1 MKLEPASNKR
11 NAGQS
16 TNPPKSDITR
26 TITTNLCGWS
36 EQNAFDSVC
45 HKPACRTTG
54 SNVMGGVGCG
64 KSERFSYQKPT
75 KIGKQYKFYHYDDPH
90 AYILQYRRDCTLN
103 SNSKDH
109 DQDKGPVEQF
119 NKSIVVEMDDIKNYN
134 HSEKSDIIQIN
145 NQSFSEQSYLKST
158 CTETTTTTTTNSF
171 QPQLS
176 EIKLK
181 PTKSTLNV
189 TTTTTATTT
198 TMSGNRHL
206 WVNNCPT
213 GLGRN
218 NHMNKVSNA
227 DISIIHGNQ
236 IKQKSTKKESIIKSH
251 NIYSSQSTS
260 GKFSDKTDLSLNGSH
275 HLSVLRIKSATKL
288 NVEPTKYVT
297 NTQQTIRDASHPE
310 FWPLLYKKLIHL
322 QAERANQTEEE

>member
-11 NAGQS
+11 NAGHS
-16 TNPPKSDITR
+16 TNPPKSDVNR

-45 HKPACRTTG
+45 LKPACRTTG

-75 KIGKQYKFYHYDDPH
+75 RIGKQYKFYHYDDPH

-103 SNSKDH
+103 SSSKDH
-109 DQDKGPVEQF
+109 NQDKGPVEEF
-119 NKSIVVEMDDIKNYN
+119 NKSIVVEMDAKNYN
-134 HSEKSDIIQIN
+134 HSEKSDISQIN
-145 NQSFSEQSYLKST
+145 NESFSEQPHLKST
-158 CTETTTTTTTNSF
+158 CITTTTTTTNNF

-176 EIKLK
+176 EIKVK
-181 PTKSTLNV
+181 STKSTLNS
-189 TTTTTATTT
+189 TTTTTTTV
-198 TMSGNRHL
+198 SGNRHL

-213 GLGRN
+213 GPGRN

-227 DISIIHGNQ
+227 DTSNKHVSQ
-236 IKQKSTKKESIIKSH
+236 MKQKSTKKESIIKSH
-251 NIYSSQSTS
+251 YIYSSQLTS
-260 GKFSDKTDLSLNGSH
+260 GQFSDKTDMNSNGSNYIP
-275 HLSVLRIKSATKL
+275 VLRIKSATKL
-288 NVEPTKYVT
+288 NVEST
-297 NTQQTIRDASHPE
+297 NYITTIQQTIRDANHPE

-322 QAERANQTEEE
+322 QAERANQTEEEK